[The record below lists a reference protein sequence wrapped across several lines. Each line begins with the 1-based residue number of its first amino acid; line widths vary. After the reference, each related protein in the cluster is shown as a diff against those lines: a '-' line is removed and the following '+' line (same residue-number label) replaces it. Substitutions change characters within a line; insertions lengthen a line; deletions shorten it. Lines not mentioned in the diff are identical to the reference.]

1 MNDGDAMAL
10 PTSRRGFTAVLALAP
25 WISSCALLPRPLKT
39 PMDSQMERAD
49 PARRSDTLIVLLPGA
64 YDTPQDFV
72 DQGFV
77 KALRERKLPVDLQLV
92 DAHTGYYTA
101 QQIVHRLHDEVVAP
115 ARAQGYKRIWMA
127 GISLGGYGSLLFA
140 REHSELIDG
149 VFVMAPFLG
158 RRDLPAAI
166 HDAGGLGS
174 WSGEMPN
181 ADAHDLALW
190 RWLRAHAGSAGP
202 RVPLYLGYGDSDRF
216 AFSHKLLAAAL
227 PPQEVFV
234 TPGGHQWAPWLVLWQ
249 RFLDL
254 RPWE

>member
-1 MNDGDAMAL
+1 MNGGE
-10 PTSRRGFTAVLALAP
+10 PTVHPSSRRSFTAALALAP
-25 WISSCALLPRPLKT
+25 LISACALLPRPLKT

-64 YDTPQDFV
+64 YDTPRDFV
-72 DQGFV
+72 EQGFV
-77 KALRERKLPVDLQLV
+77 QALRERNLPVDLQLV

-101 QQIVHRLHDEVVAP
+101 QQIVQRLHDEVVAP
-115 ARAQGYKRIWMA
+115 ARTLGYKRIWMA

-140 REHSELIDG
+140 REHAELIEG

-166 HDAGGLGS
+166 HDAGGLRS
-174 WSGEMPN
+174 WNGELPN
-181 ADAHDLALW
+181 ADTHDLALW
-190 RWLRAHAGSAGP
+190 QWLRAHASSSDK
-202 RVPLYLGYGDSDRF
+202 RLPLYLGYGDTDRF
-216 AFSHKLLAAAL
+216 AFSHRLLAAAL
-227 PPQEVFV
+227 PPEQVFV